1 MPKLLTRTPMQ
12 RRVEEHAAI
21 VKNTMRK
28 VKIKDKVCRN
38 LWRELVYPLRRER
51 AKVQTSIDYYARKP
65 NADPYQRDTNAAY
78 LALLIKLEDKLVA
91 WQTLYE
97 HRTPKQ
103 MALEKGVANHGAH
116 WSDWI
121 PAHIR
126 DHFLMAYQAI
136 DANRK
141 GGRARTPFEREPA
154 PKLPPKRP
162 RRVSKLPTPHR
173 PPTPIE
179 QLRDRMR
186 ELDNKMLSTTDP
198 HRKEE
203 LRLAIIAMRTEQD
216 ELRKERSRRRAA
228 AYYLAQKEKHAGIR
242 QKVREKLKVLHGAT
256 LNQPHGESY
265 GETE

>member
-12 RRVEEHAAI
+12 RRVAEHAAI

-65 NADPYQRDTNAAY
+65 DADPYQRDTNAAY

-162 RRVSKLPTPHR
+162 RRVSKAGGGR
-173 PPTPIE
+173 PSTPIE
-179 QLRDRMR
+179 ELRDRMKA
-186 ELDNKMLSTTDP
+186 LDDEQLRTTDP

-203 LRLAIIAMRTEQD
+203 IRQTIIALRTEQD
-216 ELRKERSRRRAA
+216 ELRKERSRRRAS
-228 AYYLAQKEKHAGIR
+228 AYYLAQKEKYAGITK
-242 QKVREKLKVLHGAT
+242 KVREQLKAGHGVPPH
-256 LNQPHGESY
+256 QPPLGESK
-265 GETE
+265 

>member
-1 MPKLLTRTPMQ
+1 MPKLLTRTPFQ

-28 VKIKDKVCRN
+28 VKIKDTVCRN

-51 AKVQTSIDYYARKP
+51 AKVQTSVDYYARKP
-65 NADPYQRDTNAAY
+65 DANPYQRDTNAAY

-97 HRTPKQ
+97 NHTPKQ

-121 PAHIR
+121 PTHIR
-126 DHFLMAYQAI
+126 DHFVSAYQNIA
-136 DANRK
+136 ANRK
-141 GGRARTPFEREPA
+141 GGQARTPFEREPA

-162 RRVSKLPTPHR
+162 RRMSKAPIR

-179 QLRDRMR
+179 ELRDRMKA
-186 ELDNKMLSTTDP
+186 LDDEALRTTDP

-203 LRLAIIAMRTEQD
+203 IRTAIIAMRTEQD
-216 ELRKERSRRRAA
+216 ELRKERARRRAS
-228 AYYLAQKEKHAGIR
+228 AYYLAQKEKYAGITK
-242 QKVREKLKVLHGAT
+242 KVREKLKALHSAT
-256 LNQPHGESY
+256 PTQPHGETY
-265 GETE
+265 ET

>member
-1 MPKLLTRTPMQ
+1 MPKLLTRTPFQ

-28 VKIKDKVCRN
+28 VKIKDTTHKN

-65 NADPYQRDTNAAY
+65 NADPYQRDTTTAY
-78 LALLIKLEDKLVA
+78 LALLVKLEDKLVA

-97 HRTPKQ
+97 GKTPKQ

-121 PAHIR
+121 PTHIR
-126 DHFLMAYQAI
+126 DHFVSAYQNIA
-136 DANRK
+136 ANRK
-141 GGRARTPFEREPA
+141 GGQARIPFEREPA

-162 RRVSKLPTPHR
+162 RRVSTGGGR
-173 PPTPIE
+173 QPTPIE
-179 QLRDRMR
+179 ELRDQMKAF
-186 ELDNKMLSTTDP
+186 DNEMLSTTDP

-216 ELRKERSRRRAA
+216 ELRRERSRRRAS
-228 AYYLAQKEKHAGIR
+228 AYYLAMKEKHANIR
-242 QKVREKLKVLHGAT
+242 RQVREKLKAGHFVPPH
-256 LNQPHGESY
+256 QPHGESK
-265 GETE
+265 